1 MTLLANDDIDGAMD
15 VYEQG
20 AFSDPIAELTLTSPR
35 PQLESD
41 TKVTGL
47 SNSKNF
53 EVTGEIIENY
63 PPELEE
69 SKIFVAY
76 DTIEL
81 QKHYVGCQV
90 GANPNPNT
98 DGCKSAQRWIR
109 SYSLPFSL
117 TCFILYYLGFA
128 ENGLLVV
135 DGVSEPLT
143 YEYDV
148 NNDNRNGRTIQGFS
162 TQAKLKMND
171 CHNCPYDD
179 YQKFIDYYGLF
190 DYADHWIQTA
200 ANGGFTNFFN
210 GNHDFG
216 GYSID
221 GQRRKKPG
229 NNQLPVFETN
239 ALLD

>member
-69 SKIFVAY
+69 SKIFVSY
-76 DTIEL
+76 DTIEI
-81 QKHYVGCQV
+81 QKNYVGCQV

-98 DGCKSAQRWIR
+98 DGCKSVQRWIR
-109 SYSLPFSL
+109 SYSLPFSDL
-117 TCFILYYLGFA
+117 LYI
-128 ENGLLVV
+128 V
-135 DGVSEPLT
+135 
-143 YEYDV
+143 
-148 NNDNRNGRTIQGFS
+148 
-162 TQAKLKMND
+162 
-171 CHNCPYDD
+171 
-179 YQKFIDYYGLF
+179 
-190 DYADHWIQTA
+190 
-200 ANGGFTNFFN
+200 
-210 GNHDFG
+210 
-216 GYSID
+216 
-221 GQRRKKPG
+221 
-229 NNQLPVFETN
+229 
-239 ALLD
+239 